1 MLRRVDLQA
10 VLKSDV
16 TISLYRQRPLPRPIA
31 SLPRKKG
38 SNMTYINVG
47 SLQPGDSWV
56 GVRRIKHFEKF
67 VFLPFIDGLTLF
79 FKMGLQTA
87 AKKRHKTARDMFS
100 KHCRRTEVYS
110 PSL

>member
-1 MLRRVDLQA
+1 MEMLRRVDLQA

-38 SNMTYINVG
+38 SNTTYINVG

-56 GVRRIKHFEKF
+56 GASRVK
-67 VFLPFIDGLTLF
+67 
-79 FKMGLQTA
+79 
-87 AKKRHKTARDMFS
+87 
-100 KHCRRTEVYS
+100 
-110 PSL
+110 SLE

>member
-10 VLKSDV
+10 VLKSEV
-16 TISLYRQRPLPRPIA
+16 NISLYRQRPLPRPIT
-31 SLPRKKG
+31 SPPGKKG

-56 GVRRIKHFEKF
+56 GVRRIKHFEKM
-67 VFLPFIDGLTLF
+67 VFLPFIDGLT
-79 FKMGLQTA
+79 QTA
-87 AKKRHKTARDMFS
+87 AKKRHKKHRSRDMFS
-100 KHCRRTEVYS
+100 IHRRRTEVYS